1 MPQDETENPSRTG
14 AVAWAMRIVAVSV
27 LVGCGATQ
35 YLARAVSTGADPAQ
49 VASASESRDP
59 NLRDPNLRDPET
71 TGSIAGAARS
81 VALDPCAL
89 RLTGR

>member
-1 MPQDETENPSRTG
+1 MPQDETESPSRTG

-35 YLARAVSTGADPAQ
+35 YHARAVSTSADPAQ
-49 VASASESRDP
+49 VASRADY
-59 NLRDPNLRDPET
+59 RDPNLRDPET